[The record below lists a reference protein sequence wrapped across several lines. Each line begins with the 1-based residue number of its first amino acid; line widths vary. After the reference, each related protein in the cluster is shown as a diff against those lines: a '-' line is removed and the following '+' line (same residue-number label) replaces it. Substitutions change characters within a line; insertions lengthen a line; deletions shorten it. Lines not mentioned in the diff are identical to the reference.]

1 MQQYFQISKYFMLI
15 LIGIFFVAALIAMG
29 TPPRLVIHNLAV
41 NIGTLV
47 VMISPVA
54 AISTLITGIA
64 SMRQVVDERQQV
76 KRKISELQNSA
87 FEPDQKRIEY
97 ILSQLK
103 PEDRAYLEF
112 YYAMR
117 DQHEDSRLSEEY
129 SIETTSMQH
138 QAKK

>member
-1 MQQYFQISKYFMLI
+1 
-15 LIGIFFVAALIAMG
+15 
-29 TPPRLVIHNLAV
+29 
-41 NIGTLV
+41 
-47 VMISPVA
+47 MISPVA

-103 PEDRAYLEF
+103 PDDRAYLEF
-112 YYAMR
+112 YYAMQ

-129 SIETTSMQH
+129 STETASMQH
-138 QAKK
+138 QASK